1 MASVTSMF
9 SFQNADVAPQVVFT
23 KRRRKL
29 VCSLVP
35 WNFSI
40 ISRHLEHIEREPAS
54 RTTAFLV
61 IQLLA
66 IFQLGAFF
74 AQAADP
80 LIGIWN
86 VLRAKAK

>member
-9 SFQNADVAPQVVFT
+9 SFQNADVAPQVVLT

-40 ISRHLEHIEREPAS
+40 ISRDLEHIEREPAS
-54 RTTAFLV
+54 RTTALLE

-66 IFQLGAFF
+66 VFELRAFF
-74 AQAADP
+74 AQVADP